1 MISIRRILCPVDF
14 SDCAERALDHAVA
27 LAKWYHARLA
37 VLHVYRLPVPVAM
50 ATPGIVPSELL
61 PIPLTPAERAQLVAS
76 LENLVSSHRVAGPH
90 IDILLDEDLEV
101 AGSIV
106 RRAASLPA
114 DLVVIGTHGRS
125 GFERFMLGSVAE
137 KVLRG
142 AACPVLTVPPHCDP
156 EAVHRPSL
164 FPQILCPLD
173 FSKASARA
181 LEYAS
186 SLANDAGAQVTLL
199 HVVDLPEAMPEPG
212 APDLSGYRVARFKA
226 AEHALESAADAMR
239 NGHHVTQRILTGKP
253 YREILRVA
261 GELEPDLIVMGVQGR
276 SAIDLGFFGSTT
288 QHVVRRAPCPVL
300 TLKAL

>member
-1 MISIRRILCPVDF
+1 MFSIKRILCPVDF
-14 SDCAERALDHAVA
+14 SNCSERALEHAVA

-37 VLHVYRLPVPVAM
+37 VLHVHPLPVPVAM
-50 ATPGIVPSELL
+50 ATPGIMPSELV
-61 PIPLTPAERAQLVAS
+61 PIPLAPVERAQLVAA
-76 LENLVSSHRVAGPH
+76 LESLVSTPRIAGPH
-90 IDILLDEDLEV
+90 IDTLLDEDVDV
-101 AGSIV
+101 ASTIV

-125 GFERFMLGSVAE
+125 GFERFLLGSVAE

-142 AACPVLTVPPHCDP
+142 ADCPVLTVPPHVDP
-156 EAVHRPSL
+156 EAVHHPSL

-186 SLANDAGAQVTLL
+186 SLAHDAGAHVTLL
-199 HVVDLPEAMPEPG
+199 HVVDLPEDMPEPG
-212 APDLSGYRVARFKA
+212 APDLSGYRATRFKA
-226 AEHALESAADAMR
+226 AGRALESAAVAIQ
-239 NGHHVTQRILTGKP
+239 NGNHVSQSILIGKP

-288 QHVVRRAPCPVL
+288 QHVVRRAACPVL